1 MGGLGWTPLILP
13 GRGHCIRLPTGTPP
27 MPLGQKMNDWPH
39 APVCLVTYVMH
50 YRGNPDSFSL
60 PSYLIGLAI
69 TLKMWPKLVKNHH
82 WGGTMGG

>member
-1 MGGLGWTPLILP
+1 
-13 GRGHCIRLPTGTPP
+13 

-50 YRGNPDSFSL
+50 HRGNPDSFSL